1 MDTRDIKVETLPG
14 VPVGELQVEMVER
27 KGVGHPDSICDAIMD
42 RVSVELS
49 KEYISQFGRILHHN
63 IDKAFLVA
71 GDAETRFGGGT
82 IKEPMRLVFGDRATY
97 GINGRELP
105 IREIAIRTAKHWI
118 RENLRFVDPGAADDQ
133 DGPHVTYQLEL
144 KPGSA
149 ELVDIF
155 SRDTTGA
162 NDTSAAVGYWPM
174 TETERVVRETE
185 QYINSRTFKEEFPE
199 AGEDVK
205 VMGVRL
211 GPELRLTAAVA
222 FVDRFVE
229 GEDQYFRRKR
239 QLHESVMGFLRKR
252 STLERVT
259 FDLNT
264 LDEPGRGQNGVYL
277 SVLGTSAESGD
288 SGQVGRGNKV
298 NGVIAI
304 NRPMGTEAAAGKNP
318 VSHVGKIY
326 SVFTHQVAQKV
337 YEEVSGIREVY
348 IWMVSQIG
356 KPIDKPITAAQVI
369 LAKGV
374 RRSAAERK
382 VRDVVDRELA
392 GINVF
397 CRDLAAGKY
406 TVC

>member
-1 MDTRDIKVETLPG
+1 METRDIKVETLAG

-71 GDAETRFGGGT
+71 GDAETRFGGGA

-118 RENLRFVDPGAADDQ
+118 RENLRFVDPGGADDQ

-229 GEDQYFRRKR
+229 GETR
-239 QLHESVMGFLRKR
+239 
-252 STLERVT
+252 
-259 FDLNT
+259 
-264 LDEPGRGQNGVYL
+264 
-277 SVLGTSAESGD
+277 
-288 SGQVGRGNKV
+288 
-298 NGVIAI
+298 
-304 NRPMGTEAAAGKNP
+304 
-318 VSHVGKIY
+318 
-326 SVFTHQVAQKV
+326 
-337 YEEVSGIREVY
+337 
-348 IWMVSQIG
+348 
-356 KPIDKPITAAQVI
+356 
-369 LAKGV
+369 
-374 RRSAAERK
+374 
-382 VRDVVDRELA
+382 
-392 GINVF
+392 
-397 CRDLAAGKY
+397 
-406 TVC
+406 

>member
-1 MDTRDIKVETLPG
+1 MRNIRVEALPG
-14 VPVGELQVEMVER
+14 VPVGDLQVEMVER

-49 KEYISQFGRILHHN
+49 REYLSQFGRILHHN

-71 GDAETRFGGGT
+71 GDAEVRFGGGT
-82 IKEPMRLVFGDRATY
+82 IREPMKLIFGDRASQ
-97 GINGRELP
+97 GVNGREVP
-105 IREIAIRTAKHWI
+105 IREIAIRTAKNWL
-118 RENLRFVDPGAADDQ
+118 RENLRFVDPGGMDTL
-133 DGPHVTYQLEL
+133 DGPHVTYQLEI

-155 SRDTTGA
+155 SRDTIGA

-174 TETERVVRETE
+174 TETERLVRESE
-185 QYINSRTFKEEFPE
+185 QFINSRTFKEDFPE

-211 GPELRLTAAVA
+211 GRELRLTAAVA
-222 FVDRFVE
+222 FVDRFIE
-229 GEDQYFRRKR
+229 SEAQYFRRK
-239 QLHESVMGFLRKR
+239 QELNDAVMSFLSRR
-252 STLERVT
+252 STMEKVA
-259 FDLNT
+259 FDVNT
-264 LDEPGRGQNGVYL
+264 LDEPGRGVGGIYL

-288 SGQVGRGNKV
+288 SGQIGRGNKV
-298 NGVIAI
+298 NGVISI

-326 SVFTHQVAQKV
+326 TIFTHQVAQKV
-337 YEEVSGIREVY
+337 YEEVEGVREVY

-356 KPIDKPITAAQVI
+356 KPIDDPVTAAQI
-369 LAKGV
+369 TLAKGV
-374 RRSAAERK
+374 RKAAIHRR

-392 GINVF
+392 GIHVF
-397 CRDLAAGKY
+397 CRELAEGKY
-406 TVC
+406 SVC

>member
-1 MDTRDIKVETLPG
+1 MRHILVETLPG

-49 KEYISQFGRILHHN
+49 KEYMSQFGHILHHN

-71 GDAETRFGGGT
+71 GDAEVRFGGGR
-82 IKEPMRLVFGDRATY
+82 IREPMKLIFGDRATF
-97 GINGRELP
+97 GMGGRELP
-105 IREIAIRTAKHWI
+105 IREIAINTAKNWI
-118 RENLRFVDPGAADDQ
+118 RENLRFVDPGGPGDQ
-133 DGPHVTYQLEL
+133 DGPHMTYQLEI

-155 SRDTTGA
+155 NRDTTGA

-185 QYINSRTFKEEFPE
+185 QFINSRTFKEDFPE

-211 GPELRLTAAVA
+211 GRHLRLTAAVA
-222 FVDRFVE
+222 FVDRFVQSE
-229 GEDQYFRRKR
+229 EQYFRRKSE
-239 QLHESVMGFLRKR
+239 LYDAVMGFLSRRTTMEKI
-252 STLERVT
+252 T

-264 LDEPGRGQNGVYL
+264 LDEPGRGIGGAYL

-288 SGQVGRGNKV
+288 SGQIGRGNKV

-326 SVFTHQVAQKV
+326 TIFTHQVAQKV
-337 YEEVSGIREVY
+337 YEEVAGIREVY
-348 IWMVSQIG
+348 VWMVSQIG
-356 KPIDKPITAAQVI
+356 QPIDQPVTAAQVI

-374 RRSAAERK
+374 RRSAIERR
-382 VRDVVDRELA
+382 VSEVVNRELA
-392 GINVF
+392 GLNVF
-397 CRDLAAGKY
+397 CRDLATGKY

>member
-1 MDTRDIKVETLPG
+1 MRNILVETLPG
-14 VPVGELQVEMVER
+14 VPVGELAVEIVER
-27 KGVGHPDSICDAIMD
+27 KGVGHPDTICDAIMD

-49 KEYISQFGRILHHN
+49 KEYLSQFGHILHHN

-71 GDAETRFGGGT
+71 GDAEVRFGGGV
-82 IKEPMRLVFGDRATY
+82 IREPMKLIFGDRATY

-105 IREIAIRTAKHWI
+105 IREIAIKTAKHWI
-118 RENLRFVDPGAADDQ
+118 REHLRFVDPGGPDDQ
-133 DGPHVTYQLEL
+133 DGPHVTYQLEI

-155 SRDTTGA
+155 NRDETGA

-174 TETERVVRETE
+174 TETERLVRETE
-185 QYINSRTFKEEFPE
+185 QFINSRTFKEEFPE

-211 GPELRLTAAVA
+211 RRHLNLTAAVA
-222 FVDRFVE
+222 FVDRFIDS
-229 GEDQYFRRKR
+229 EDRYFRRKKA
-239 QLHESVMGFLRKR
+239 LYDAVMAFLSKR
-252 STLERVT
+252 TTMEKIG

-264 LDEPGRGQNGVYL
+264 LDEPGRGTGGVYL

-288 SGQVGRGNKV
+288 SGQIGRGNKV

-326 SVFTHQVAQKV
+326 TIFTHQVAQKV
-337 YEEVSGIREVY
+337 YEEVPGIREVY
-348 IWMVSQIG
+348 VWMVSQIG
-356 KPIDKPITAAQVI
+356 KPIDQPVTAVQVI
-369 LAKGV
+369 LERGV
-374 RRSAAERK
+374 RKSTVERR
-382 VRDVVDRELA
+382 VREVLDRELA
-392 GINVF
+392 GIRVF
-397 CRDLAAGKY
+397 TRDLAEGKY
-406 TVC
+406 SVC

>member
-1 MDTRDIKVETLPG
+1 MRNILVETLAS
-14 VPVGELQVEMVER
+14 VPVGEAQVEMVER

-49 KEYISQFGRILHHN
+49 KEYMSQFGHILHHN

-71 GDAETRFGGGT
+71 GDAEVKFGGGA
-82 IKEPMRLVFGDRATY
+82 IREPMKLIFGDRASY
-97 GINGRELP
+97 GMNGRELP
-105 IREIAIRTAKHWI
+105 IREIAIKTAKNWF
-118 RENLRFVDPGAADDQ
+118 RENLRFVDPGGPGDQ
-133 DGPHVTYQLEL
+133 DGPHVTYQMEI

-155 SRDTTGA
+155 NRDTTGA

-174 TETERVVRETE
+174 TETERLVRETE
-185 QYINSRTFKEEFPE
+185 QFINSRTFKEEFPE

-211 GPELRLTAAVA
+211 GRHLNLTAAIA
-222 FVDRFVE
+222 FVDRYIDSE
-229 GEDQYFRRKR
+229 AAYFRRKKA
-239 QLHESVMGFLRKR
+239 LHEAVMTFLSKR
-252 STLERVT
+252 TTMDKIS
-259 FDLNT
+259 FDVNT
-264 LDEPGRGQNGVYL
+264 LDEPGRGIGGVYL

-288 SGQVGRGNKV
+288 SGQIGRGNKV

-326 SVFTHQVAQKV
+326 TIFTHQVAQKV
-337 YEEVSGIREVY
+337 YEEVDGIREVY

-356 KPIDKPITAAQVI
+356 KPIDQPVTAAQIIVG
-369 LAKGV
+369 KGI
-374 RRSAAERK
+374 RKPAAERQ
-382 VRDVVDRELA
+382 VRAVLDRELA
-392 GINVF
+392 GIGVF
-397 CRDLAAGKY
+397 CRDLAEGKY
-406 TVC
+406 NVC

>member
-1 MDTRDIKVETLPG
+1 MRNILVETLPG
-14 VPVGELQVEMVER
+14 APVGESQVEMVER
-27 KGVGHPDSICDAIMD
+27 KGIGHPDSICDAIMD

-49 KEYISQFGRILHHN
+49 KEYLSQFGHILHHN

-71 GDAETRFGGGT
+71 GEAEVRFGGGV
-82 IKEPMRLVFGDRATY
+82 IREPMRLIFGDRATY
-97 GINGRELP
+97 GMDGREVP
-105 IREIAIRTAKHWI
+105 VREIAIKTAKNWI
-118 RENLRFVDPGAADDQ
+118 RENLRFVDPGGPGDE
-133 DGPHVTYQLEL
+133 DGPHVTYQMEI

-149 ELVDIF
+149 ELMDIF
-155 SRDTTGA
+155 NRDTTGA

-174 TETERVVRETE
+174 TETERLVRETE
-185 QYINSRTFKEEFPE
+185 QFINSRTFKEEFPE

-211 GPELRLTAAVA
+211 GKHLRLTAAVA
-222 FVDRFVE
+222 LVDRFIPS
-229 GEDQYFRRKR
+229 EDQYFRRKR
-239 QLHESVMGFLRKR
+239 ALYDAVMAFLSKR
-252 STLERVT
+252 TTMEKID

-264 LDEPGRGQNGVYL
+264 LDEPGRGLGGVYL

-288 SGQVGRGNKV
+288 SGQIGRGNKV

-326 SVFTHQVAQKV
+326 TIFTHEVAQKV
-337 YEEVSGIREVY
+337 YEEVPGIREVY

-356 KPIDKPITAAQVI
+356 KPIDQPVTAAQVI
-369 LAKGV
+369 LEKGI
-374 RRSAAERK
+374 RKSAAERRI
-382 VRDVVDRELA
+382 RDVVDRELA

-406 TVC
+406 SVC

>member
-1 MDTRDIKVETLPG
+1 MRDILVETLSG
-14 VPVGELQVEMVER
+14 VPGGETQVEMVER

-49 KEYISQFGRILHHN
+49 KEYLSQFGRILHHN

-71 GDAETRFGGGT
+71 GDVEVRFGGGT
-82 IKEPMRLVFGDRATY
+82 VREPMKLIFGDRAAF
-97 GINGRELP
+97 GWNGRELP
-105 IREIAIRTAKHWI
+105 IREIAIRTAKNWI
-118 RENLRFVDPGAADDQ
+118 RENLRFVDPGGADAE
-133 DGPHVTYQLEL
+133 DGPHVVYQIEI

-155 SRDTTGA
+155 NRDSAVA

-174 TETERVVRETE
+174 TETERLVRETE
-185 QYINSRTFKEEFPE
+185 QFINSRTFKEDFPE

-205 VMGVRL
+205 VMGVRM
-211 GPELRLTAAVA
+211 GRELRLTTAVA

-229 GEDQYFRRKR
+229 GEDHYFRRK
-239 QLHESVMGFLRKR
+239 QALYDAVMTFLSKR
-252 STLERVT
+252 TTMERVA

-264 LDEPGRGQNGVYL
+264 LDEPGRGVNGVYL

-288 SGQVGRGNKV
+288 SGQIGRGNKV

-326 SVFTHQVAQKV
+326 TILTHLVAQKV
-337 YEEVSGIREVY
+337 YEEVPGLREVY
-348 IWMVSQIG
+348 VWMASQIG
-356 KPIDKPITAAQVI
+356 KPIDQPITAAQII
-369 LAKGV
+369 LDKGV
-374 RRSAAERK
+374 RKSTVVKR
-382 VRDVVDRELA
+382 VREVLDRELA
-392 GINVF
+392 GIHVF
-397 CRDLAAGKY
+397 CRELAEGKY

>member
-1 MDTRDIKVETLPG
+1 MRDILVETLSG
-14 VPVGELQVEMVER
+14 VPGGETQVEMVER

-49 KEYISQFGRILHHN
+49 KEYLSQFGRILHHN

-71 GDAETRFGGGT
+71 GDVEVRFGGGT
-82 IKEPMRLVFGDRATY
+82 VREPMKLIFGDRAAF
-97 GINGRELP
+97 GWNGRELP
-105 IREIAIRTAKHWI
+105 IREIAIRTAKNWI
-118 RENLRFVDPGAADDQ
+118 RENLRFVDPGGADAE
-133 DGPHVTYQLEL
+133 DGPHVVYQIEI

-155 SRDTTGA
+155 NRDSAVA

-174 TETERVVRETE
+174 TETERLVRETE
-185 QYINSRTFKEEFPE
+185 QFINSRTFKEDFPE

-205 VMGVRL
+205 VMGVRM
-211 GPELRLTAAVA
+211 GRELRLTTAVA

-229 GEDQYFRRKR
+229 GEDHYFRRK
-239 QLHESVMGFLRKR
+239 QALYDAVMTFLSKR
-252 STLERVT
+252 TTMERVA

-264 LDEPGRGQNGVYL
+264 LDEPGRGVNGVYL

-288 SGQVGRGNKV
+288 SGQIGRGNKV

-326 SVFTHQVAQKV
+326 TILTHLVAQKV
-337 YEEVSGIREVY
+337 YEEVPGLREVY
-348 IWMVSQIG
+348 VWMASQIG
-356 KPIDKPITAAQVI
+356 KPIDQPITAAQII
-369 LAKGV
+369 LDKGV
-374 RRSAAERK
+374 RKSTVVKR
-382 VRDVVDRELA
+382 VRGVLDRELA
-392 GINVF
+392 GIHVF
-397 CRDLAAGKY
+397 CRELAEGKY

>member
-1 MDTRDIKVETLPG
+1 MRNILVETLSG
-14 VPVGELQVEMVER
+14 VPVGDTQVEMVER
-27 KGVGHPDSICDAIMD
+27 KGIGHPDSICDAIMD

-49 KEYISQFGRILHHN
+49 KEYLSQFGHILHHN

-71 GDAETRFGGGT
+71 GDAQVRFGGGT
-82 IKEPMRLVFGDRATY
+82 IREPMKLIFGDRAAY
-97 GINGRELP
+97 GLNGRELP
-105 IREIAIRTAKHWI
+105 IREIAIRTAKNWI
-118 RENLRFVDPGAADDQ
+118 RENLRFVDPGGSDDH
-133 DGPHVTYQLEL
+133 DGPHMTYQNEI

-155 SRDTTGA
+155 SRDTGGA

-174 TETERVVRETE
+174 TETERLVRETE

-205 VMGVRL
+205 VMGVRM
-211 GPELRLTAAVA
+211 GRELRLTAAVA

-229 GEDQYFRRKR
+229 GEADYFRRK
-239 QLHESVMGFLRKR
+239 QALYDAVMAFLARRTTMDK
-252 STLERVT
+252 VA

-264 LDEPGRGQNGVYL
+264 LDEPGRGINGVYL

-288 SGQVGRGNKV
+288 SGQIGRGNKV

-326 SVFTHQVAQKV
+326 SIFTHLVAQKV
-337 YEEVSGIREVY
+337 YEEVPGVREVY
-348 IWMVSQIG
+348 VWMVSQIG
-356 KPIDKPITAAQVI
+356 KPIDQPVTAAQII
-369 LAKGV
+369 LDKGLRKSAVTRRV
-374 RRSAAERK
+374 RE
-382 VRDVVDRELA
+382 VLDRELA
-392 GINVF
+392 GIHVF
-397 CRDLAAGKY
+397 CRDLAEGKY

>member
-1 MDTRDIKVETLPG
+1 MRNIRVETLSG
-14 VPVGELQVEMVER
+14 VPVGDLQVEIVER
-27 KGVGHPDSICDAIMD
+27 KGIGHPDTICDAIMD

-49 KEYISQFGRILHHN
+49 KEYLSQFGRILHHN

-71 GDAETRFGGGT
+71 GDAEVQFSGGV
-82 IKEPMRLVFGDRATY
+82 IREPMKLIFGDRATY
-97 GINGRELP
+97 GINGREVP
-105 IREIAIRTAKHWI
+105 IREIAIRTAKNWI
-118 RENLRFVDPGAADDQ
+118 RENLRFVDPGGPDTM
-133 DGPHVTYQLEL
+133 DGPHMTYQMEI

-155 SRDTTGA
+155 SRSTIGA

-174 TETERVVRETE
+174 TETERLVRETE
-185 QYINSRTFKEEFPE
+185 QLINSRTFKEDFPE

-211 GPELRLTAAVA
+211 GRELTLTAAVA
-222 FVDRFVE
+222 FVDKYVPT
-229 GEDQYFRRKR
+229 EDQYFRRKKE
-239 QLHESVMGFLRKR
+239 LYDAVMTFLARRTTMEKI
-252 STLERVT
+252 S

-264 LDEPGRGQNGVYL
+264 LDEPGRGVGGIYL

-288 SGQVGRGNKV
+288 SGQIGRGNKV
-298 NGVIAI
+298 NGVISV

-326 SVFTHQVAQKV
+326 TVFTHQVAQKV
-337 YEEVSGIREVY
+337 FEEVEGIREVY

-356 KPIDKPITAAQVI
+356 KPIDEPVTAAQII
-369 LAKGV
+369 LAKGA
-374 RRSAAERK
+374 RRPAVERR

-392 GINVF
+392 GIALF
-397 CRDLAAGKY
+397 CRNLAEGKY
-406 TVC
+406 SVC

>member
-1 MDTRDIKVETLPG
+1 MRQIRVDTLPG
-14 VPVGELQVEMVER
+14 VPVGDLQVEMVER

-42 RVSVELS
+42 RVSVELC
-49 KEYISQFGRILHHN
+49 KEYQSQFGRILHHN

-71 GDAETRFGGGT
+71 GEVEVRFGGGK
-82 IKEPMRLVFGDRATY
+82 ILEPMRLIFGDRATY
-97 GINGRELP
+97 GVNGREIP
-105 IREIAIRTAKHWI
+105 IREIAINTAKNWF
-118 RENLRFVDPGAADDQ
+118 RENLRFVDPGAPGSE
-133 DGPHVTYQLEL
+133 DGPHVTYQMEI

-155 SRDTTGA
+155 SRSTIGA

-174 TETERVVRETE
+174 TETERLVRETE

-211 GPELRLTAAVA
+211 GRELRLTAAVA
-222 FVDRFVE
+222 FVDRAVE
-229 GEDQYFRRKR
+229 SEAHYFKRKQ
-239 QLHESVMGFLRKR
+239 QLHDAVMTFLSRRTTMDK
-252 STLERVT
+252 VA

-264 LDEPGRGQNGVYL
+264 LDEPDRGVGGIYL

-288 SGQVGRGNKV
+288 SGQIGRGNKV
-298 NGVIAI
+298 NGVISI

-326 SVFTHQVAQKV
+326 TVFTHQVAQKV
-337 YEEVSGIREVY
+337 YEEVEGIREVY

-356 KPIDKPITAAQVI
+356 KPVDEPVVAAQI
-369 LAKGV
+369 IPAKGV
-374 RRSAAERK
+374 RRGAIERR
-382 VRDVVDRELA
+382 VHEVVDRELA
-392 GINVF
+392 GIDVF
-397 CRDLAAGKY
+397 CRNLAEGKY
-406 TVC
+406 SVC

>member
-1 MDTRDIKVETLPG
+1 MRNILVETLPG
-14 VPVGELQVEMVER
+14 VPVGETQVEMVER
-27 KGVGHPDSICDAIMD
+27 KGVGHPDSICDAIME

-49 KEYISQFGRILHHN
+49 KEYLSQFGHILHHN

-71 GDAETRFGGGT
+71 GDAEVKFGGGT
-82 IKEPMRLVFGDRATY
+82 IKEPMRLIFGDRATY
-97 GINGRELP
+97 GMNGREVP
-105 IREIAIRTAKHWI
+105 VREIAIKTAKNWI
-118 RENLRFVDPGAADDQ
+118 RENLRFVDPGGPGDQ
-133 DGPHVTYQLEL
+133 DGPHVTYQIEI

-155 SRDTTGA
+155 NRDTTGA
-162 NDTSAAVGYWPM
+162 NDTSAGVGYWPM
-174 TETERVVRETE
+174 TETERLVRETE
-185 QYINSRTFKEEFPE
+185 QFINSRTFKEEFPE

-211 GPELRLTAAVA
+211 GKRLNLTAAVA
-222 FVDRFVE
+222 FVDRFIHSE
-229 GEDQYFRRKR
+229 EQYFQRKKA
-239 QLHESVMGFLRKR
+239 LYEAVMAFLSKR
-252 STLERVT
+252 TTMEQVV

-264 LDEPGRGQNGVYL
+264 LDEPGRGLGGAYL

-288 SGQVGRGNKV
+288 SGQIGRGNKV

-326 SVFTHQVAQKV
+326 TIFTHEVAQKV
-337 YEEVSGIREVY
+337 YEEVPGIREVY
-348 IWMVSQIG
+348 VWMVSQIG
-356 KPIDKPITAAQVI
+356 KPIDQPIAAAQVI
-369 LAKGV
+369 LGKGI
-374 RRSAAERK
+374 RKSAAERK
-382 VRDVVDRELA
+382 VRDVVERELA

-406 TVC
+406 RVC

>member
-1 MDTRDIKVETLPG
+1 MRNIEVETLPG
-14 VPVGELQVEMVER
+14 VPVGDLQVEMVER
-27 KGVGHPDSICDAIMD
+27 KGIGHPDSICDAIMD

-49 KEYISQFGRILHHN
+49 KEYLSQFGRILHHN

-71 GDAETRFGGGT
+71 GDAEVRFGGGK
-82 IKEPMRLVFGDRATY
+82 INEPMKLIFGDRATY
-97 GINGRELP
+97 GVNGREVP
-105 IREIAIRTAKHWI
+105 IREIAIRTAKNWI
-118 RENLRFVDPGAADDQ
+118 RENLRFVDPGGPDVM
-133 DGPHVTYQLEL
+133 DGPHMTYQMEI

-155 SRDTTGA
+155 SRSTIGA

-174 TETERVVRETE
+174 TETERLVREAE
-185 QYINSRTFKEEFPE
+185 QFINSRTFKEEFPE

-211 GPELRLTAAVA
+211 GRELKLTAAVA
-222 FVDRFVE
+222 FVDRYIE
-229 GEDQYFRRKR
+229 SEERYFRRKQ
-239 QLHESVMGFLRKR
+239 QLYDAVKGFLSRRTTMEKI
-252 STLERVT
+252 S

-264 LDEPGRGQNGVYL
+264 LDEPGRGVGGIYL

-288 SGQVGRGNKV
+288 SGQIGRGNKV
-298 NGVIAI
+298 NGVISI

-326 SVFTHQVAQKV
+326 TVLTHQVAQKV
-337 YEEVSGIREVY
+337 FEEVEGIREVY

-356 KPIDKPITAAQVI
+356 KPIDEPVTAAQI
-369 LAKGV
+369 MLAKGT
-374 RRSAAERK
+374 RRSVVERR

-392 GINVF
+392 GIDVF
-397 CRDLAAGKY
+397 CRNLAEGKY
-406 TVC
+406 SVC

>member
-1 MDTRDIKVETLPG
+1 MRRIQVETLPG
-14 VPVGELQVEMVER
+14 KPVGDQQVEMVER

-49 KEYISQFGRILHHN
+49 KEYLSQFGRVLHHN

-71 GDAETRFGGGT
+71 GDAEVRFGGGV
-82 IKEPMRLVFGDRATY
+82 IREPMKLVFGDRATY
-97 GINGRELP
+97 GIDGREVP
-105 IREIAIRTAKHWI
+105 IREIAIKTAKNWL
-118 RENLRFVDPGAADDQ
+118 RENLRFVDPGGPDTM
-133 DGPHVTYQLEL
+133 DGPHVTYQVEI

-155 SRDTTGA
+155 NRSTIGA

-174 TETERVVRETE
+174 TETERLVWETE
-185 QYINSRTFKEEFPE
+185 QFINSRTGKEEFPE

-211 GPELRLTAAVA
+211 GRELNLTAAVA
-222 FVDRFVE
+222 FVDRYIDSE
-229 GEDQYFRRKR
+229 EKYFRRKHA
-239 QLHESVMGFLRKR
+239 LHEAVMTFLARRTTMEKI
-252 STLERVT
+252 S
-259 FDLNT
+259 FDINT
-264 LDEPGRGQNGVYL
+264 LDEPGRGIGGIYL

-288 SGQVGRGNKV
+288 SGQIGRGNKV
-298 NGVIAI
+298 NGVIAV

-326 SVFTHQVAQKV
+326 TFFTHQVAQKV
-337 YEEVSGIREVY
+337 YEEVEGIREVY

-356 KPIDKPITAAQVI
+356 NPIDEPVTAARII

-374 RRSAAERK
+374 RRGPVERR
-382 VRDVVDRELA
+382 VREVVDRELA
-392 GINVF
+392 GIDLF
-397 CRDLAAGKY
+397 CRNLAEGRY
-406 TVC
+406 SVC

>member
-1 MDTRDIKVETLPG
+1 MRHILVETLPG

-49 KEYISQFGRILHHN
+49 KEYLSQFGHILHHN

-71 GDAETRFGGGT
+71 GDAEVRFGGGR
-82 IKEPMRLVFGDRATY
+82 IREPMKLIFGDRATF
-97 GINGRELP
+97 GTGGRELP
-105 IREIAIRTAKHWI
+105 IREIAVNTAKNWI
-118 RENLRFVDPGAADDQ
+118 RENLRFVDPGLPGDH
-133 DGPHVTYQLEL
+133 DGPHVTYQLEI

-155 SRDTTGA
+155 NRDKTGA

-174 TETERVVRETE
+174 TETERIVRETE
-185 QYINSRTFKEEFPE
+185 QFINSRTFKEDFPE

-211 GPELRLTAAVA
+211 GRHLRLTAAVA
-222 FVDRFVE
+222 FVDRFVQSE
-229 GEDQYFRRKR
+229 EQYFRRKTE
-239 QLHESVMGFLRKR
+239 LYDAVMGFLSRRTTMEKI
-252 STLERVT
+252 T

-264 LDEPGRGQNGVYL
+264 LDEPGRGIGGVYL

-288 SGQVGRGNKV
+288 SGQIGRGNKV

-326 SVFTHQVAQKV
+326 TIFTHQVAQKV
-337 YEEVSGIREVY
+337 YEEVAGIREVY

-356 KPIDKPITAAQVI
+356 RPIDQPVTAAQVI

-374 RRSAAERK
+374 RRSAIERR
-382 VRDVVDRELA
+382 VSEVVNRELA

-397 CRDLAAGKY
+397 TRELAAGKY

>member
-1 MDTRDIKVETLPG
+1 MRHIMVETLPG

-49 KEYISQFGRILHHN
+49 KEYMSQFGHILHHN

-71 GDAETRFGGGT
+71 GDAEVRFGGGR
-82 IKEPMRLVFGDRATY
+82 IREPMKLIFGDRATF
-97 GINGRELP
+97 GMGGRELP
-105 IREIAIRTAKHWI
+105 IREIAINTAKNWI
-118 RENLRFVDPGAADDQ
+118 RENLRFVDPGGPGDQ
-133 DGPHVTYQLEL
+133 DGPHMTYQLEI

-155 SRDTTGA
+155 NRDTTGA

-174 TETERVVRETE
+174 TETERIVRETE
-185 QYINSRTFKEEFPE
+185 QFINSRTFKEDFPE

-211 GPELRLTAAVA
+211 GRHLRLTAAVA
-222 FVDRFVE
+222 FVDRFVQSE
-229 GEDQYFRRKR
+229 EQYFRRKVE
-239 QLHESVMGFLRKR
+239 LYDAVMGFLSRRTTMEKI
-252 STLERVT
+252 T

-264 LDEPGRGQNGVYL
+264 LDEPGRGIGGAYL

-288 SGQVGRGNKV
+288 SGQIGRGNKV

-326 SVFTHQVAQKV
+326 TIFTHQVAQKV
-337 YEEVSGIREVY
+337 YEEVAGIREVY
-348 IWMVSQIG
+348 VWMVSQIG
-356 KPIDKPITAAQVI
+356 QPIDQPVVAAQVI

-374 RRSAAERK
+374 RRSAIERR
-382 VRDVVDRELA
+382 VNEVVNRELA
-392 GINVF
+392 GLNVF
-397 CRDLAAGKY
+397 CRDLATGKY

>member
-1 MDTRDIKVETLPG
+1 MRTMFIETLPG
-14 VPVGELQVEMVER
+14 KPVAERDVEMVER

-42 RVSVELS
+42 RVSIGLS
-49 KEYISQFGRILHHN
+49 REYLSQFGHILHHN

-71 GDAETRFGGGT
+71 GEAEVRFGGGT
-82 IKEPMRLVFGDRATY
+82 IREPMKLIFGDRATY
-97 GINGRELP
+97 GMHGRELP
-105 IREIAIRTAKHWI
+105 IREIAIKTAKDWF
-118 RENLRFVDPGAADDQ
+118 RENLRFVDPGGPDEL
-133 DGPHVTYQLEL
+133 DGRHVTYQMEI

-155 SRDTTGA
+155 NRDTTGA

-174 TETERVVRETE
+174 TETERLVRETE
-185 QYINSRTFKEEFPE
+185 QFINSRTFKEDFPE

-211 GPELRLTAAVA
+211 ERELRLTGAVA
-222 FVDRFVE
+222 FVDRFIDSE
-229 GEDQYFRRKR
+229 ARYFQRKR
-239 QLHESVMGFLRKR
+239 DLYDAVMQFLSSRTTMDR
-252 STLERVT
+252 II

-264 LDEPGRGQNGVYL
+264 LDEPGRGLGGVYL

-288 SGQVGRGNKV
+288 SGQIGRGNKV

-326 SVFTHQVAQKV
+326 TIFTHQVAQKV
-337 YEEVSGIREVY
+337 YEEVEGVREVY

-356 KPIDKPITAAQVI
+356 KPIDQPVTAVQII
-369 LAKGV
+369 LGKGT
-374 RRSAAERK
+374 RRAAVERR

>member
-1 MDTRDIKVETLPG
+1 MRNILVETLQG
-14 VPVGELQVEMVER
+14 IPVDETQVEMVER
-27 KGVGHPDSICDAIMD
+27 KGVGHPDSICDAIME

-49 KEYISQFGRILHHN
+49 KEYLGQFGHILHHN

-71 GDAETRFGGGT
+71 GDAEVRFGGGT
-82 IKEPMRLVFGDRATY
+82 IREPMKLIFGDRATY
-97 GINGRELP
+97 GLNGHELP
-105 IREIAIRTAKHWI
+105 IREIAVKTAKAWI
-118 RENLRFVDPGAADDQ
+118 RENLRFVDPGGNDDQ
-133 DGPHVTYQLEL
+133 DGPHMTYQLEI

-155 SRDTTGA
+155 SRDTAVA

-174 TETERVVRETE
+174 TQTERLVRETE

-211 GPELRLTAAVA
+211 GHTLHLTAAVA
-222 FVDRFVE
+222 FVDRFIHS
-229 GEDQYFRRKR
+229 EDEYFRRKR
-239 QLHESVMGFLRKR
+239 ALYDAVTGHLSKR
-252 STLERVT
+252 TTLEKIV

-264 LDEPGRGQNGVYL
+264 LDEPGRSLGGVYL

-288 SGQVGRGNKV
+288 SGQIGRGNKV
-298 NGVIAI
+298 NGVIAV

-326 SVFTHQVAQKV
+326 TIFTHQVAQKV
-337 YEEVSGIREVY
+337 YEEVPGIREVY

-356 KPIDKPITAAQVI
+356 KPIDQPVTAAQLL
-369 LAKGV
+369 LAKGA
-374 RRSAAERK
+374 RRSTVERK
-382 VRDVVDRELA
+382 VRDILDRELA
-392 GINVF
+392 GIHVF
-397 CRDLAAGKY
+397 CRELAEGKY
-406 TVC
+406 SVC